1 MLVLLRRSFSYVI
14 LGVFIWIYLNPR
26 NFNPRNFNFL
36 VGFSFKTI
44 FAPPRPITTL
54 VSKDV
59 EFSCASFDLYEKFA
73 RWCPPTQTPT
83 RKFKTGISIF
93 SSQGMGSTLVS
104 LRMIFK
110 ALQSELFRFKFH
122 SLSSKILKIPEFS
135 LLIRW
140 RYNLFGYFNNFFNKS
155 ISVNFLIWIL
165 AISSEHLKFSFWNS
179 HSREHCHD
187 VIGFNIE
194 VIIRFKLA

>member
-1 MLVLLRRSFSYVI
+1 MAPKCVGDSLPKSLIMLDLLRRSFSFVI

-110 ALQSELFRFKFH
+110 ALKSELFRLKFH
-122 SLSSKILKIPEFS
+122 FLESKWQKIPEF
-135 LLIRW
+135 
-140 RYNLFGYFNNFFNKS
+140 NLFIDFYLLRFAFFK
-155 ISVNFLIWIL
+155 
-165 AISSEHLKFSFWNS
+165 HLK
-179 HSREHCHD
+179 
-187 VIGFNIE
+187 V
-194 VIIRFKLA
+194 

>member
-1 MLVLLRRSFSYVI
+1 
-14 LGVFIWIYLNPR
+14 
-26 NFNPRNFNFL
+26 
-36 VGFSFKTI
+36 
-44 FAPPRPITTL
+44 
-54 VSKDV
+54 
-59 EFSCASFDLYEKFA
+59 
-73 RWCPPTQTPT
+73 
-83 RKFKTGISIF
+83 
-93 SSQGMGSTLVS
+93 
-104 LRMIFK
+104 MIFE

-194 VIIRFKLA
+194 VIIRFKLAKINYLTFRNNFMVFVPESSINISFIINCFIIAHHQIDEFIKFNNAIAIIIHCFMI

>member
-1 MLVLLRRSFSYVI
+1 MAPKCVGDSLPKSLIMLVLLRRSFSYVI

-110 ALQSELFRFKFH
+110 ALKSELFRLKFH
-122 SLSSKILKIPEFS
+122 LLESKLQKIPKFNLTIS
-135 LLIRW
+135 RQINRRRFFQRW
-140 RYNLFGYFNNFFNKS
+140 F
-155 ISVNFLIWIL
+155 
-165 AISSEHLKFSFWNS
+165 
-179 HSREHCHD
+179 
-187 VIGFNIE
+187 
-194 VIIRFKLA
+194 

>member
-1 MLVLLRRSFSYVI
+1 
-14 LGVFIWIYLNPR
+14 
-26 NFNPRNFNFL
+26 
-36 VGFSFKTI
+36 
-44 FAPPRPITTL
+44 
-54 VSKDV
+54 
-59 EFSCASFDLYEKFA
+59 
-73 RWCPPTQTPT
+73 
-83 RKFKTGISIF
+83 
-93 SSQGMGSTLVS
+93 
-104 LRMIFK
+104 MIFE

-165 AISSEHLKFSFWNS
+165 AITSEHLKFSFWNS

-194 VIIRFKLA
+194 VIIRFKLATINFLTFTINFMAFCTGKQHKYQLYNQLFHNRASSNRRIHQIQ

>member
-110 ALQSELFRFKFH
+110 ALQSELFRLKFH
-122 SLSSKILKIPEFS
+122 FLESKLQKIPEF
-135 LLIRW
+135 
-140 RYNLFGYFNNFFNKS
+140 NLRMCKDFWWKSGFFGEVLFLRKPKVRIFWKS
-155 ISVNFLIWIL
+155 PVFRKSKSPDF
-165 AISSEHLKFSFWNS
+165 
-179 HSREHCHD
+179 
-187 VIGFNIE
+187 
-194 VIIRFKLA
+194 

>member
-110 ALQSELFRFKFH
+110 ALQSELFRLKFH
-122 SLSSKILKIPEFS
+122 SLSSKIEKFPEFN
-135 LLIRW
+135 LLILDFMEIFQKLENIKLLLSQLILRKFEKYFSQNVELPLSKPIETKIMNW
-140 RYNLFGYFNNFFNKS
+140 HFYYVGFGTN
-155 ISVNFLIWIL
+155 
-165 AISSEHLKFSFWNS
+165 
-179 HSREHCHD
+179 
-187 VIGFNIE
+187 
-194 VIIRFKLA
+194 

>member
-1 MLVLLRRSFSYVI
+1 MAPKCVGDSLPKSLIMLVLLRRSFSYVI

-110 ALQSELFRFKFH
+110 ALQSELFRLKFH
-122 SLSSKILKIPEFS
+122 FLESKLQKIPEFNLVMS
-135 LLIRW
+135 YDQIILIHLIKIW
-140 RYNLFGYFNNFFNKS
+140 S
-155 ISVNFLIWIL
+155 IR
-165 AISSEHLKFSFWNS
+165 SEWSI
-179 HSREHCHD
+179 C
-187 VIGFNIE
+187 
-194 VIIRFKLA
+194 